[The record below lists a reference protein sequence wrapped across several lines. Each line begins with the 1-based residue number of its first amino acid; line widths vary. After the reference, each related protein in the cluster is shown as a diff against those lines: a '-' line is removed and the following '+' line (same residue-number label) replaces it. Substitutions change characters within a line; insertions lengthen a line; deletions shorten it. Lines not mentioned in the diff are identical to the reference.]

1 MFNMVIITY
10 NRKEV
15 GNMKYDDAPAEGGD
29 SGDKPAEGGGDSGD
43 SGDSGNSGDSGKTE

>member
-1 MFNMVIITY
+1 MVIITY

-29 SGDKPAEGGGDSGD
+29 GSGGGSPPAEGGGDSGD
-43 SGDSGNSGDSGKTE
+43 SGKTE